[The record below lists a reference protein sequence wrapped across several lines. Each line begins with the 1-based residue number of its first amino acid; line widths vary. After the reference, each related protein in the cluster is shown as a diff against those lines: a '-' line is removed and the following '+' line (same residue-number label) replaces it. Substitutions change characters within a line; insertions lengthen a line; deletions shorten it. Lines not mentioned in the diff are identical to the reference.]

1 MDFIIGFP
9 WMEWQTDK
17 EIDSYVLIFITL
29 KPQCLKTILNMKWE
43 KMLNKTCKK
52 EIDDLKPHL
61 IYDNYFLLGLCRR
74 FLGFSAIGGGDLC
87 PEF

>member
-1 MDFIIGFP
+1 
-9 WMEWQTDK
+9 
-17 EIDSYVLIFITL
+17 
-29 KPQCLKTILNMKWE
+29 MKWE

-52 EIDDLKPHL
+52 EIDDLRPHL

-74 FLGFSAIGGGDLC
+74 FLGFSALSGGDLC

>member
-1 MDFIIGFP
+1 
-9 WMEWQTDK
+9 
-17 EIDSYVLIFITL
+17 
-29 KPQCLKTILNMKWE
+29 MKWE

-52 EIDDLKPHL
+52 EIDDLRPHL
-61 IYDNYFLLGLCRR
+61 IYDNYFPLGLCRR